1 MQDNTLQPIYCFS
14 SVVVTALKP
23 EFLVAVNAV
32 ADEYLAQQSNDMN
45 EIYPAKMSGD
55 FSQDPRLR
63 DFCTFIGKS
72 AWEILRNQGS
82 DMQNANTFFTE
93 MWAQEHHKHSAMEQ
107 HVHGNGSQLVGFYFL
122 ETPENCSKALF
133 YDPRPGKVQ
142 ANLPEANMA
151 EITPA
156 SNTKPQLVALSAAT
170 CGSGLGFQRMA
181 RNAPANSPIFV
192 SEVTSVSTL
201 CCRRTACPELD
212 QNVDAATS
220 IPAACANL
228 APHNPRP

>member
-1 MQDNTLQPIYCFS
+1 VSDDLQPIFCFP

-23 EFLVAVNAV
+23 EFLDAVNAV
-32 ADEYLAQQSNDMN
+32 SDEYLAQQSGDLN

-63 DFCTFIGKS
+63 GFCEFIGKS

-93 MWAQEHHKHSAMEQ
+93 MWTQEHHKHSAMEQ
-107 HVHGNGSQLVGFYFL
+107 HVHGNGAQLVGFYFL

-133 YDPRPGKVQ
+133 YDPRAGKVQ
-142 ANLPEANMA
+142 ANLPEANMG

-156 SNTKPQLVALSAAT
+156 SNTIGFEAQPGTMIFANAWLPHGFTRHGSDKPIKFVHFNINVEYAAA
-170 CGSGLGFQRMA
+170 QA
-181 RNAPANSPIFV
+181 A
-192 SEVTSVSTL
+192 EV
-201 CCRRTACPELD
+201 
-212 QNVDAATS
+212 
-220 IPAACANL
+220 I
-228 APHNPRP
+228 

>member
-1 MQDNTLQPIYCFS
+1 MSGDLQPIFCFP

-23 EFLVAVNAV
+23 EFLDAVNAV
-32 ADEYLAQQSNDMN
+32 SDEYLAQQSDDLN
-45 EIYPAKMSGD
+45 EIYPAKMTGD

-63 DFCTFIGKS
+63 GFCEFIGKS

-107 HVHGNGSQLVGFYFL
+107 HVHGNGAQLVGFYFL

-133 YDPRPGKVQ
+133 YDPRAGKVQ
-142 ANLPEANMA
+142 ANLPEANMG

-156 SNTKPQLVALSAAT
+156 SNTIGFEAQPGTMIFANAWLPHGFTRHGSDQPIKFVHFNINVEYAAA
-170 CGSGLGFQRMA
+170 QA
-181 RNAPANSPIFV
+181 A
-192 SEVTSVSTL
+192 EV
-201 CCRRTACPELD
+201 
-212 QNVDAATS
+212 
-220 IPAACANL
+220 I
-228 APHNPRP
+228 